1 MSSNGDSILA
11 MSTSALRCREIMVL
25 TIIFVMA
32 CKFTIFPFLN
42 RMDEMYSNNN
52 IINNNNNVE
61 INKHPTLGIKGVDD
75 VNNNNN
81 GMKISDQGEVASIKN
96 LQDHHTKE
104 IFRLQAEH
112 NLKITDMMQQ
122 HTKEISHLQSQLMI
136 SKSTTEQ
143 CKYELKRNEEIL
155 LHEKKRLDSILMKND
170 NNNDDKTEEL

>member
-52 IINNNNNVE
+52 NNNNVE
-61 INKHPTLGIKGVDD
+61 INKHPTLGIKGVDYVD
-75 VNNNNN
+75 NNNNLHT
-81 GMKISDQGEVASIKN
+81 SDQGEVASIKN

-136 SKSTTEQ
+136 SKSETEQ

-170 NNNDDKTEEL
+170 NNDDKIEEL

>member
-1 MSSNGDSILA
+1 MLDYLDKLFPDKCADLKDTEKEKYAENGKPYG
-11 MSTSALRCREIMVL
+11 
-25 TIIFVMA
+25 TI
-32 CKFTIFPFLN
+32 
-42 RMDEMYSNNN
+42 D
-52 IINNNNNVE
+52 INDQEKYVRGADGKLKYKYML
-61 INKHPTLGIKGVDD
+61 INY
-75 VNNNNN
+75 VNNNN
-81 GMKISDQGEVASIKN
+81 MKISDQGEVASIKN

-136 SKSTTEQ
+136 SKRATEQ

-170 NNNDDKTEEL
+170 NNDDKIEEL